1 MQYASGALYALIVIG
16 PPACPSEAA
25 YTPVSA
31 LFQLQFKSSVT
42 PDIFLILWV
51 MLQMLHECVFKPTIQ
66 SCLQEMLI

>member
-42 PDIFLILWV
+42 PDIFLIL
-51 MLQMLHECVFKPTIQ
+51 
-66 SCLQEMLI
+66 